1 MTYTHV
7 NYEDITPVSGAMHP
21 LSDHLDSNEVGVSIA
36 RCDPGWRNQPHDHAD
51 NDHEEVY
58 ILIEGAATVVVDGE
72 HVEMESGDAIRIP
85 PEATR
90 QIRNGEAES
99 AFVLVSAPASRCIT
113 TAQTDGE
120 AAQWDADGFV
130 G

>member
-1 MTYTHV
+1 MSYTRV
-7 NYEDITPVSGAMHP
+7 NYEDITPVSGAMHQLSEP
-21 LSDHLDSNEVGVSIA
+21 LESNEVGVSIA

-51 NDHEEVY
+51 NEHEEVY
-58 ILIEGAATVVVDGE
+58 ILIEGAATVVVDDE

-85 PEATR
+85 PDATR
-90 QIRNGEAES
+90 QIRNGEVES
-99 AFVLVSAPASRCIT
+99 AFVLVSAPASRCVT